1 LKEISMSFA
10 LYTLGFVIMLGGLMW
25 GAHLMHMP
33 SHWIAVGTIVLLG
46 IGILTAVKN
55 TRQKDPS

>member
-1 LKEISMSFA
+1 MSFA
-10 LYTLGFVIMLGGLMW
+10 LYTIGFLIMLGGLIW
-25 GAHLMHMP
+25 GAHMMHVP
-33 SHWIAVGTIVLLG
+33 PHWIGVATIVLLG

>member
-1 LKEISMSFA
+1 MSFA
-10 LYTLGFVIMLGGLMW
+10 LYIVGFAITLVGLIW

-33 SHWIAVGTIVLLG
+33 PRWIEVGAVVLLG
-46 IGILTAVKN
+46 MGILTAVKN